1 MYDGNTS
8 EILEELDEYQNKF
21 NEGFPLM
28 QAYGNA
34 KIVRKQIIEC
44 IDKNKKAES
53 YLDSAAQK
61 IFSFVT
67 KS

>member
-8 EILEELDEYQNKF
+8 EISKELEEYQNKF

-28 QAYGNA
+28 QAYGDA

-44 IDKNKKAES
+44 IDKNKKASVLLPEI
-53 YLDSAAQK
+53 YGECNGK
-61 IFSFVT
+61 FI
-67 KS
+67 

>member
-8 EILEELDEYQNKF
+8 EISKELDEYQNKF

-44 IDKNKKAES
+44 IDKNKKAS
-53 YLDSAAQK
+53 FLISISLD
-61 IFSFVT
+61 
-67 KS
+67 

>member
-8 EILEELDEYQNKF
+8 EILKELDEYQNKF

-34 KIVRKQIIEC
+34 KTVRKQIIEC
-44 IDKNKKAES
+44 ISKNKRASVLWPEIYGECNGKF
-53 YLDSAAQK
+53 
-61 IFSFVT
+61 I
-67 KS
+67 

>member
-28 QAYGNA
+28 QAYGDA
-34 KIVRKQIIEC
+34 KIIRKQIIEC
-44 IDKNKKAES
+44 IDKNKKASVLWPEI
-53 YLDSAAQK
+53 YGACDGK
-61 IFSFVT
+61 YI
-67 KS
+67 

>member
-28 QAYGNA
+28 QAYGDA

-44 IDKNKKAES
+44 IDKNKKASVLWPEI
-53 YLDSAAQK
+53 YGECNGK
-61 IFSFVT
+61 FI
-67 KS
+67 

>member
-8 EILEELDEYQNKF
+8 EILKELEKYQNKF

-34 KIVRKQIIEC
+34 KIVRKQIMEC
-44 IDKNKKAES
+44 INKNKRASVLWPETYGECNGKF
-53 YLDSAAQK
+53 
-61 IFSFVT
+61 I
-67 KS
+67 